1 MVLQAVLWNDLG
13 CELAEILS
21 NEADLCT
28 ARIHTRADDPSAS
41 EACCIRM
48 DHWTGERGLLAN
60 RTFVLKLALAEE
72 CDEGSLAALTTMLVG
87 RPSVVASKAALG
99 EAGKTSAGPAGNI
112 RDFDHPALRTD
123 EGFLFFGYTCR
134 DATDE

>member
-28 ARIHTRADDPSAS
+28 VRIHTRADDPSAS
-41 EACCIRM
+41 EACCIRI
-48 DHWTGERGLLAN
+48 DHWTGERSLLAN

-72 CDEGSLAALTTMLVG
+72 GDEGSLAALTTMLAG
-87 RPSVVASKAALG
+87 RP
-99 EAGKTSAGPAGNI
+99 T
-112 RDFDHPALRTD
+112 
-123 EGFLFFGYTCR
+123 
-134 DATDE
+134 